1 MLAYQHIINRYTR
14 EHLAFPSVCEIEAE
28 INESEHTDVGH
39 EDRMFLEYASDIE
52 DYIVRDEM
60 LLECFL
66 TYRDNFSEV
75 EKAYLGKSPLISK
88 PKEGEW

>member
-1 MLAYQHIINRYTR
+1 
-14 EHLAFPSVCEIEAE
+14 
-28 INESEHTDVGH
+28 
-39 EDRMFLEYASDIE
+39 MFLEYASDIE

-75 EKAYLGKSPLISK
+75 EKAYLGRSPLVSK
-88 PKEGEW
+88 PKDGEW